1 MHEPE
6 RPTFAPPKPA
16 RAPRRARR
24 VLRTL
29 VVILGF
35 TALLLWGYLWLAE
48 RPLRGV
54 ERALTQRNFPFA
66 VRQVDA
72 FLKANPTS
80 SRALDLK
87 AQALVGLK
95 RYRDALVIYE
105 RVGTD
110 TQPGQ
115 RAWSEALLQEKRWS
129 DALPLLNSLNRQLPD
144 DPDVLHELAA
154 CSMQTGDFD
163 AAIAHATRLSQLP
176 GQADR
181 GGLLLGVL
189 HANHGNHRKA
199 AEAFT
204 TLLQHNP
211 QGEGLQIRP
220 EELFQGLGQALLGDG
235 QAKPAIERLEQA
247 IAARPTAELHALL
260 GDACELAGDLD
271 HARQAWQSSLALDP
285 EEARARE
292 GLARLA
298 LDERQPAQ
306 VVELLTPVAEGNRL
320 TSTMAHL
327 LKRASQQLEDT
338 AEVDRWDA
346 VETRL
351 RDSEERRRALEDL
364 VRQSPKSFWAI
375 AVRSHRFASEGN
387 LYQALILADALL
399 DIRKQKP
406 DSYPDPEKF
415 VDQLIAALQ
424 EGEPLPSLDLIP
436 LARR

>member
-1 MHEPE
+1 MQEPG
-6 RPTFAPPKPA
+6 RPTSLPTKPSRA
-16 RAPRRARR
+16 TRRAPR

-29 VVILGF
+29 GIILGF
-35 TALLLWGYLWLAE
+35 TALLLGGYLWLAE

-66 VRQVDA
+66 LRQIDA

-95 RYRDALVIYE
+95 RHREALALYE

-129 DALPLLNSLNRQLPD
+129 DALPLLTSLNRQLPD
-144 DPDVLHELAA
+144 DPDILHELAA

-163 AAIAHATRLSQLP
+163 AAISHAAHLARLP
-176 GQADR
+176 EQAAR

-199 AEAFT
+199 ADAFS
-204 TLLQHNP
+204 TLLHDNP
-211 QGEGLQIRP
+211 RGEGLQILP
-220 EELFQGLGQALLGDG
+220 EELFQGLGQALLGAG
-235 QAKPAIERLEQA
+235 QAKPAIAGLEQA
-247 IAARPTAELHALL
+247 IAARPTAERHALL
-260 GDACELAGDLD
+260 GDACELAGELD
-271 HARQAWQSSLALDP
+271 RARLAWEASLALDP
-285 EEARARE
+285 AEARARE

-298 LDERQPAQ
+298 LDERQPAR
-306 VVELLTPVAEGNRL
+306 VSELLTPVAEDDRL

-327 LKRASQQLEDT
+327 LKRASQQLGQAT
-338 AEVDRWDA
+338 EVDRWDA

-406 DSYPDPEKF
+406 DSYPDPDQF
-415 VDQLIAALQ
+415 VDQLLAALQ
-424 EGEPLPSLDLIP
+424 HGEPLPSLDLIP
-436 LARR
+436 LARK